1 MALPQSHPTSS
12 DLDSAQDIPAQ
23 HSPHR
28 YDISIG
34 NRLVTTAFLA
44 YSTGL
49 LLGLLHGGKAS
60 ALRFRA
66 ENSHRFPTTKPGW
79 YLYHKAKQNYVLK
92 ASTREGNRMGLRLAP
107 WVTLFVAVED
117 AVDNLRAPAFVHER
131 RDPNASLETDDMRV
145 DRETHRDF
153 LSTTVAGLTIAGGFG
168 IWSKLKC
175 TLLLLGM

>member
-1 MALPQSHPTSS
+1 MALPMS
-12 DLDSAQDIPAQ
+12 DLASTDPDSALHAPTQP
-23 HSPHR
+23 SPHR

-49 LLGLLHGGKAS
+49 LLGLSHGGKTS

-79 YLYHKAKQNYVLK
+79 YLYHKAKQNYVLR

-107 WVTLFVAVED
+107 WATLFVAVED
-117 AVDNLRAPAFVHER
+117 AVDNLRAPAFVHAR
-131 RDPNASLETDDMRV
+131 PHPKASLETDDMRV
-145 DRETHRDF
+145 DRERHRDF
-153 LSTTVAGLTIAGGFG
+153 LSTTVAGVTIAGGFG
-168 IWSKLKC
+168 IWSGSQSIPFILC
-175 TLLLLGM
+175 S